1 MHIDIDCS
9 QHNVTVLYL
18 TGDVDMQEV
27 TTFRQTLKS
36 AVEAAQRGVIV
47 ELTAVPF
54 MDSSGIAVLI
64 EGLKWSREKSQPFIL
79 TLLSPSVRM
88 VMELSH
94 LDGFFT
100 IAESLDDALT
110 QIAPGS

>member
-1 MHIDIDCS
+1 VHINIERFQHDI
-9 QHNVTVLYL
+9 TVLYL

-27 TTFRQTLKS
+27 TTFRQTLKA
-36 AVEAAQRGVIV
+36 AVEAASRGLIV

-64 EGLKWSREKSQPFIL
+64 EGLKWSRNKSLPFIL
-79 TLLSPSVRM
+79 AHLSPAVQM
-88 VMELSH
+88 VMELAH

-100 IAESLDDALT
+100 IAASLDDALT
-110 QIAPGS
+110 LIADAS

>member
-1 MHIDIDCS
+1 MHINVDCS

-27 TTFRQTLKS
+27 TSFRQTLKS
-36 AVEAAQRGVIV
+36 AIAEAQRGVIV

-64 EGLKWSREKSQPFIL
+64 EGLKWSREKAQPFVL
-79 TLLSPSVRM
+79 AHLSPSVRM

-94 LDGFFT
+94 LDGVFT
-100 IAESLDDALT
+100 IAENLDDAFT
-110 QIAPGS
+110 QIASAS

>member
-9 QHNVTVLYL
+9 QHNVTVLHV
-18 TGDVDMQEV
+18 TGDVDIQEV

-64 EGLKWSREKSQPFIL
+64 EGLKWSREKAQPFML
-79 TLLSPSVRM
+79 SHLSPAVRM
-88 VMELSH
+88 VMELAH

-100 IAESLDDALT
+100 IAESLDDALA
-110 QIAPGS
+110 QIAHGS

>member
-1 MHIDIDCS
+1 VHISVDSS

-36 AVEAAQRGVIV
+36 AVEGAHRGVIV

-54 MDSSGIAVLI
+54 IDSSGIAVLI
-64 EGLKWSREKSQPFIL
+64 EGLKWSREKSHPFVL
-79 TLLSPSVRM
+79 AHLSPAVRM

-94 LDGFFT
+94 LEGVFT
-100 IAESLDDALT
+100 IAEDLDDAFT
-110 QIAPGS
+110 QIANAS